1 MMRVPLAYNIR
12 SIFVRRSSS
21 LLTIFGI
28 AVTVAVV
35 AGVLA
40 LQQGFSTLYADNGRE
55 DLAVFLRPGATN
67 EGDSMFS
74 RQRGLNMIKS
84 LPEIAQNESG
94 QPLASLECYLAVRR
108 FKAGGGETNVPVRGV
123 QPMTFELRGDE
134 VKIIQIDGEEKS
146 RNFAPGSDEVIVG
159 KRLLGRIR
167 GCDIGDVIT
176 FNTTP
181 FRVVGAFES
190 EGPFES
196 EIWGDM
202 DRILTALERQAPNRV
217 LAKLREDTDI
227 EQLGAF
233 LEKHKEFPAKVETE
247 RLYLGKQTQMLSAI
261 LIMLSKFLGVIMGT
275 AAVFT
280 ATNTMLSALASR
292 THEIGILLASGFG
305 PVPIFLSFLLESLI
319 LCLMGGLVGCVLALG
334 VNGIETST
342 TNFQTFTEVVFAFR
356 VTPSVLWTAVCFS
369 LALGL
374 IAGALPAWRAAR
386 LSPTEA
392 LRRR

>member
-1 MMRVPLAYNIR
+1 MMRVPLSYNIR

-28 AVTVAVV
+28 AATVATV

-40 LQQGFSTLYADNGRE
+40 LQQGFETLYSENGRT
-55 DLAVFLRPGATN
+55 DLGVFLRPGATN

-74 RQRGLNMIKS
+74 RQRGTNLIKTI
-84 LPEIAQNESG
+84 PEIEQNAAGE
-94 QPLASLECYLAVRR
+94 PLGSLECYLAVRR
-108 FKAGGGETNVPVRGV
+108 FKISGGETNVPVRGV
-123 QPMTFELRGDE
+123 QQKTFEIR
-134 VKIIQIDGEEKS
+134 GEELKIVDG
-146 RNFAPGSDEVIVG
+146 RNFEAGADEVIIG
-159 KRLLGRIR
+159 KRLQGRIR
-167 GCDIGDVIT
+167 ACDLGDVIT

-181 FRVVGAFES
+181 FRVVGTFES

-196 EIWGDM
+196 EIWGDL
-202 DRILTALERQAPNRV
+202 DRILTALERPAPNRV
-217 LAKLREDTDI
+217 LAKLRDESEAGITA
-227 EQLGAF
+227 LGER
-233 LEKHKEFPAKVETE
+233 LSEHKEYPAKVESE
-247 RLYLGKQTQMLSAI
+247 RTYLSKQTQMISAMLIVLST
-261 LIMLSKFLGVIMGT
+261 FLGVIMGT

-305 PVPIFLSFLLESLI
+305 PVPIFLSFLAESLL
-319 LCLMGGLVGCVLALG
+319 LCLMGGLVGCMLAFG
-334 VNGIETST
+334 INGIETST

-356 VTPSVLWTAVCFS
+356 VTSSVLTTAVLFS
-369 LALGL
+369 LVLGL
-374 IAGALPAWRAAR
+374 VAGAWPAWRAAR

>member
-1 MMRVPLAYNIR
+1 MMRVPLSYNIR

-28 AVTVAVV
+28 AATVATV

-40 LQQGFSTLYADNGRE
+40 LQQGFATLYSDNGRA
-55 DLAVFLRPGATN
+55 DLGVFLRPGATN

-74 RQRGLNMIKS
+74 RQRGANLIKS
-84 LPEIAQNESG
+84 LPEIDQNAAGE
-94 QPLASLECYLAVRR
+94 PLGSLEAYLAVRR
-108 FKAGGGETNVPVRGV
+108 FKASGGETNVPVRGV
-123 QPMTFELRGDE
+123 QQKTFEIRGDGLTI
-134 VKIIQIDGEEKS
+134 VDG
-146 RNFAPGSDEVIVG
+146 RNFEAGADEVIIG
-159 KRLLGRIR
+159 KRLQGRIR
-167 GCDIGDVIT
+167 GCELDDVIT

-181 FRVVGAFES
+181 FRVVGTFES

-196 EIWGDM
+196 EIWGDL
-202 DRILTALERQAPNRV
+202 DRILTALERPAPNRV
-217 LAKLREDTDI
+217 LAQLREGTDI
-227 EQLGAF
+227 AALGE
-233 LEKHKEFPAKVETE
+233 LLSEHKEYPAKVESE
-247 RLYLGKQTQMLSAI
+247 RTYLSKQTQMISAMLIVLST
-261 LIMLSKFLGVIMGT
+261 FLGVIMGT

-305 PVPIFLSFLLESLI
+305 PIPIFISFLLESLL
-319 LCLMGGLVGCVLALG
+319 LCLMGGVVGCILAFG
-334 VNGIETST
+334 INGIETST

-356 VTPSVLWTAVCFS
+356 VTPSVLVTAVTFS
-369 LALGL
+369 LVLGL
-374 IAGALPAWRAAR
+374 VAGALPAWRAAR